1 MKVVFDTSV
10 VLAGVG
16 WRGEA
21 YRCLIMMARRR
32 LIAYAT
38 TATIAEARA
47 KAGDL
52 AAAGRFPHDARPML
66 DWYLANVRNV
76 EPAPLGKRRSR
87 DASDDPIL
95 ACALG
100 AGAKIVTAYDKDLL
114 DMGKPFGIEVL
125 KPAELLRRL
134 KG

>member
-1 MKVVFDTSV
+1 MKLVFDTSV
-10 VLAGVG
+10 VLAGIG

-21 YRCLIMMARRR
+21 YQCLVMMARRR

-47 KAGDL
+47 KTEELL
-52 AAAGRFPHDARPML
+52 AAGKFPHDPKPML
-66 DWYLANVRNV
+66 GWYLAQVRQI
-76 EPAPLGKRRSR
+76 EAAPLGKQRSR
-87 DASDDPIL
+87 DLDDDPIL

-100 AGAKIVTAYDKDLL
+100 AGARIVTAYDKDLL
-114 DMGKPFGIEVL
+114 DMGKPFGIEII

-134 KG
+134 KA

>member
-1 MKVVFDTSV
+1 MKIVFDTSV
-10 VLAGVG
+10 VLAGIG

-21 YRCLIMMARRR
+21 YQCLVMVARRR

-38 TATIAEARA
+38 AETIAEARA
-47 KAGDL
+47 KAGEM
-52 AAAGRFPHDARPML
+52 AAEGKFPHDPKPML
-66 DWYLANVRNV
+66 GWYLANVRTI
-76 EPAPLGKRRSR
+76 EPAPLGKQRSR
-87 DASDDPIL
+87 DRNDDPIL

-114 DMGKPFGIEVL
+114 DMGKPFGIEII

-134 KG
+134 KV

>member
-1 MKVVFDTSV
+1 VKVVFDTSV

-21 YRCLIMMARRR
+21 YQCLVMMARRR
-32 LIAYAT
+32 LIAF
-38 TATIAEARA
+38 ATITTVAEARA
-47 KAGDL
+47 KAGEL
-52 AAAGRFPHDARPML
+52 AAAGRFSHDPMPML
-66 DWYLANVRNV
+66 NWYFANVRTV
-76 EPAPLGKRRSR
+76 DPAPLGKQRSR
-87 DASDDPIL
+87 DVNDDPIL

-114 DMGKPFGIEVL
+114 DLGKPFGIEIL

>member
-10 VLAGVG
+10 LLAGIG

-21 YRCLIMMARRR
+21 YQCLLMLARRR

-38 TATIAEARA
+38 TTTIAEARA
-47 KAGDL
+47 KAAEL
-52 AAAGRFPHDARPML
+52 AAAGRFPHDPKPML

-76 EPAPLGKRRSR
+76 EPAPLGKQRSR
-87 DASDDPIL
+87 DANDDPIL

-100 AGAKIVTAYDKDLL
+100 AGAKIVTAYDNDLL
-114 DMGKPFGIEVL
+114 DLGKPFGVEIL

>member
-21 YRCLIMMARRR
+21 YQCMVMLARRR
-32 LIAYAT
+32 LIAFAT
-38 TATIAEARA
+38 TTTVAEARA
-47 KAGDL
+47 KEGEL
-52 AAAGRFPHDARPML
+52 AAAGKFPHDPWPML
-66 DWYLANVRNV
+66 DWYLANVRSV
-76 EPAPLGKRRSR
+76 EPAPLGQQRSR
-87 DASDDPIL
+87 DVNDDPIL

-100 AGAKIVTAYDKDLL
+100 AGAKIVAAYDKDLL
-114 DMGKPFGIEVL
+114 DMGKPFGIEIL

>member
-10 VLAGVG
+10 ILAGVG

-21 YRCLIMMARRR
+21 YQCLIMVARRR

-38 TATIAEARA
+38 TTTIAEARTKTA
-47 KAGDL
+47 EL
-52 AAAGRFPHDARPML
+52 AAAGRFPHDPNPML
-66 DWYLANVRNV
+66 DWYLANLRHVA
-76 EPAPLGKRRSR
+76 PAPLGKQRSR
-87 DASDDPIL
+87 DVNDDPIL

-114 DMGKPFGIEVL
+114 DMGRPFGIEIL